1 MKSQDLRT
9 RRTSQAM
16 ARAQDA
22 AIELF
27 EEQGFDHV
35 TVDDV
40 AQRAGVGVASLY
52 RWFGTK
58 ERLVLWDEYDAP
70 LFARTELHLHE
81 GKGPF
86 DAILLSLLEGL
97 GELYERDK
105 KRILRRAD
113 LIASTPALI
122 NAARLDTHLLRE
134 GFSKLFAEVATD
146 PLERELLAAVIATT
160 LETGVEEWR
169 RRRGRVPLDELLLRA
184 FELLA
189 TFPRLRGAQG
199 SQRRRARKV

>member
-1 MKSQDLRT
+1 MKPQDLRT

-134 GFSKLFAEVATD
+134 GFSRLFAEVATD